1 MAYGSVALS
10 AKEAINRLRKEG
22 VKIGMFRPITLWP
35 SPAKKMKEIA
45 NRVDKMLVIELNM
58 GQYSTEVERV
68 TCREFD
74 TIFKANG
81 RPISPGE
88 IIEKV
93 RGM

>member
-1 MAYGSVALS
+1 
-10 AKEAINRLRKEG
+10 
-22 VKIGMFRPITLWP
+22 MFRPITLWP

-58 GQYSTEVERV
+58 GQYSTEVERD
-68 TCREFD
+68 TCRKCY
-74 TIFKANG
+74 TIFKSNG